1 MSLTT
6 QFFTMLSM
14 IGIGGWLGAT
24 FDTYA
29 RLWNRS
35 KKARWIVFISDVLF
49 WIVQALLTFYVLL
62 LVNNGEIR
70 FYIFLALLCGY
81 AAYQSLFKTTYL
93 KILEF
98 FIRIVVS
105 IYRFIIRLFHYF
117 VILPLRLIY
126 RFIVIL
132 LFGTCH
138 ILLYVGKILYK
149 IVRFLVKLLLKPF
162 HSIFILFWTKIP
174 IRLRTKVIVLLKKGK
189 GFWQKIANLF
199 RKKR

>member
-14 IGIGGWLGAT
+14 IGIGSWLGAT

-105 IYRFIIRLFHYF
+105 IYRLIIRLFHYF

-162 HSIFILFWTKIP
+162 HSIFIFFWTKIP